1 MFRSRLDNILNTRHP
16 LFKLA
21 RKVDWS
27 VFEREFGPL
36 YCESTGRPGLPIR
49 LMVGLH
55 YLKHAYNISDEGA
68 VEQFIENPYWQ
79 YFCGFEYFQH
89 AFPLDPTSLVRWRK
103 RVGPEG
109 MMKLLKETIEAAKR
123 DHLLRAADAS
133 RVTADTT
140 VQEKAIA
147 HPTDARLYFKMRRAL
162 VREAKATGI
171 ELRQSYAR
179 LGKNALRMQGRYSHA
194 RQAKRSQRET
204 RRLRTML
211 GAVMRD
217 IRRKCAAPA
226 DKLATLLATAE
237 KIYTQ
242 KRSDKN
248 KTYSVHAP
256 EVECISKG
264 KVHRK
269 YEFGCKASVVST
281 TKGNWVVGID
291 ALHGN
296 PYDGHTLAAAIKQA
310 ETLMGFAIKDVF
322 CDKGYKGSAASLPD
336 KNVHLSGKR
345 NKAIRRYLKRRSAI
359 EPIIG
364 HMKSDH
370 RMDRNFLKG
379 TTGDRMNA
387 ILAGCGFNLKKLL
400 RSFFALIFGW
410 LLVHW
415 IVENDAPLALE
426 AAPVAA

>member
-1 MFRSRLDNILNTRHP
+1 
-16 LFKLA
+16 
-21 RKVDWS
+21 
-27 VFEREFGPL
+27 
-36 YCESTGRPGLPIR
+36 
-49 LMVGLH
+49 
-55 YLKHAYNISDEGA
+55 
-68 VEQFIENPYWQ
+68 
-79 YFCGFEYFQH
+79 
-89 AFPLDPTSLVRWRK
+89 
-103 RVGPEG
+103 
-109 MMKLLKETIEAAKR
+109 
-123 DHLLRAADAS
+123 
-133 RVTADTT
+133 
-140 VQEKAIA
+140 
-147 HPTDARLYFKMRRAL
+147 
-162 VREAKATGI
+162 
-171 ELRQSYAR
+171 
-179 LGKNALRMQGRYSHA
+179 
-194 RQAKRSQRET
+194 
-204 RRLRTML
+204 ML

-217 IRRKCAAPA
+217 IRRKCAVPD
-226 DKLATLLATAE
+226 DKLTALLATAE

-296 PYDGHTLAAAIKQA
+296 PYDGHTLAAAIRQA
-310 ETLMGFAIKDVF
+310 ETLTGFAIKDVF

-400 RSFFALIFGW
+400 RSFFALVFGW

-415 IVENDAPLALE
+415 IVESDAPLSLE
-426 AAPVAA
+426 ATPATA

>member
-21 RKVDWS
+21 GKIDWS
-27 VFEREFGPL
+27 VFEQEFGPL
-36 YCESTGRPGLPIR
+36 YCENNGRPGLPIR

-55 YLKHAYNISDEGA
+55 YLKHAYNVSDEGA
-68 VEQFIENPYWQ
+68 VDQFVENPYWQ

-103 RVGPEG
+103 RIGPDG
-109 MMKLLKETIEAAKR
+109 MTKLLKETIEAAKR
-123 DHLLRAADAS
+123 ANLLRAADVS

-140 VQEKAIA
+140 VMEKAIA

-162 VREAKATGI
+162 VREAKAAGI
-171 ELRQSYAR
+171 ELRQSYER
-179 LGKNALRMQGRYSHA
+179 LGKNALLMQGRYSHA
-194 RQAKRSQRET
+194 RQAKRSARET

-217 IRRKCAAPA
+217 IRRKCKAPEGG
-226 DKLATLLATAE
+226 LAKLLATAE

-269 YEFGCKASVVST
+269 YEFGCKASIVST

-296 PYDGHTLAAAIKQA
+296 PYDGHTLAAAIGQA
-310 ETLMGFAIKDVF
+310 ETLTGFTVKDVF
-322 CDKGYKGSAASLPD
+322 VDKGYKGSAASLPD

-345 NKAIRRYLKRRSAI
+345 NKSIRRYLKRRAAI

-379 TTGDRMNA
+379 KTGDRMNA
-387 ILAGCGFNLKKLL
+387 ILAGCGFNLKKLM
-400 RSFFALIFGW
+400 RSLFLFFFGW

-415 IVENDAPLALE
+415 IVESDAPSTLE
-426 AAPVAA
+426 VVQATA